1 MNNNYNGGNGDDG
14 IDNYGEDKSRID
26 DNDTEIKW

>member
-1 MNNNYNGGNGDDG
+1 MDNNYNDDNGDG
-14 IDNYGEDKSRID
+14 IDSNDEDKSRID